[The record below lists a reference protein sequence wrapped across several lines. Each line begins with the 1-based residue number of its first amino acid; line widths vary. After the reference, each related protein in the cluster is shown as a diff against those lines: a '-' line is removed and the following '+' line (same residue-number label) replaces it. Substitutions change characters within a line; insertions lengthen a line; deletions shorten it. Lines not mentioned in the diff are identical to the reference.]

1 MFLYNLFYFR
11 IGGNLFS
18 SMLSDSTSVG
28 ASTSDFGILTALLAM
43 ILVNWNAFNS
53 SQQLE

>member
-1 MFLYNLFYFR
+1 
-11 IGGNLFS
+11 
-18 SMLSDSTSVG
+18 MLSDSTSVG